1 MVHNAPFK
9 PKKSLKPC
17 TEFNEFTMHSVKR
30 AEEREIY
37 VMYKKEREEEM
48 NAIGIQQEEE
58 QKEEEKANLA
68 VLRKQLVHKANPI
81 RKFKGVKVQQ
91 STAPLTEPESPA
103 WQKCRNR
110 LRV

>member
-30 AEEREIY
+30 AEERETY
-37 VMYKKEREEEM
+37 EMHKQEREEELS
-48 NAIGIQQEEE
+48 AIEIQRQEE
-58 QKEEEKANLA
+58 QAEEEKANLA
-68 VLRKQLVHKANPI
+68 VLRKQLVHKPNPI
-81 RKFKGVKVQQ
+81 RKFKGVNVQR

-103 WQKCRNR
+103 WQERRKR